1 MELNVRMLNINH
13 GHNKRLM
20 EKCKALKEYSMLV
33 AVTRRHMSAGKDTQ
47 AALNRAID
55 DCIEQGILKEILLKN
70 RAEVLGMLLDEFDAE
85 KYERTLRSEGWEEGR
100 QEGEIKINKLG
111 ILLTKAGRS
120 EEFLNSLSDRKLQK
134 KLFVEFGLEDA

>member
-1 MELNVRMLNINH
+1 MGTLFR
-13 GHNKRLM
+13 R
-20 EKCKALKEYSMLV
+20 
-33 AVTRRHMSAGKDTQ
+33 VT
-47 AALNRAID
+47 
-55 DCIEQGILKEILLKN
+55 
-70 RAEVLGMLLDEFDAE
+70 LGMLLDEFDAE
-85 KYERTLRSEGWEEGR
+85 KYERTLRSEGWEEGREEGRQEGR